1 PRHPPQ
7 QRRHRIPPHAARD
20 DRGRV
25 GPRDGHRCQEHVSL
39 DQGRRPRD
47 GSARRRLRD
56 LRVVG
61 GRAARPWAH
70 GLRGGEGRG
79 DRLREDV
86 RGPARPQRHPRERYR
101 PRHGVDADGVRSR
114 RRRAR
119 APPQGL
125 TARNGRQRLGRGLGR
140 GLSRERRVALGDG
153 PHVDHRRRRHR
164 ALSSLTR
171 MTTPYDYITIDVF
184 TDRPFGGNPLAVVTD
199 ARGLTTEQ
207 MQAIAAEFNYSE
219 STFVLPP
226 DDRAHTARVRIFTRT
241 SEIPFAGHPN
251 VGTAFA
257 LALRAE
263 WNAQTVVSPV
273 VFEEAAGLVP
283 VELMRDPA
291 GRVQG
296 ATLTAPQSPTIG
308 DKVPAALVAACVGLD
323 SSAVIASR
331 HEPMHASV
339 GLPFVIAEVAADAL
353 ARATPN
359 VGAFAD
365 AALRFPTRPGHFSL
379 HL

>member
-1 PRHPPQ
+1 
-7 QRRHRIPPHAARD
+7 
-20 DRGRV
+20 
-25 GPRDGHRCQEHVSL
+25 
-39 DQGRRPRD
+39 
-47 GSARRRLRD
+47 
-56 LRVVG
+56 
-61 GRAARPWAH
+61 
-70 GLRGGEGRG
+70 
-79 DRLREDV
+79 
-86 RGPARPQRHPRERYR
+86 
-101 PRHGVDADGVRSR
+101 
-114 RRRAR
+114 
-119 APPQGL
+119 
-125 TARNGRQRLGRGLGR
+125 
-140 GLSRERRVALGDG
+140 
-153 PHVDHRRRRHR
+153 
-164 ALSSLTR
+164 

-257 LALRAE
+257 LALVAE
-263 WNAQTVVSPV
+263 WSARTMASPV

-296 ATLTAPQSPTIG
+296 ATLTAPQSLTMG
-308 DKVPAALVAACVGLD
+308 DKVPVAVVAECVGLD
-323 SSAVIASR
+323 SSAIITSR

-339 GLPFVIAEVAADAL
+339 GLPFVIAEVAQDAL
-353 ARATPN
+353 ARAKPN
-359 VGAFAD
+359 AGAFAG
-365 AALRFPTRPGHFSL
+365 AAQRFPTRPGHFSL
-379 HL
+379 HLYARTSGARGEPDLRARMFSPLGGTLEDPATGSANGALGALLATLAPEASVVLRLEILQGAEMGRPSMLTVTAEKQGGSVTRVRVGGRCVPVMEGTLTV